1 VVTVMPEPPDYDFR
15 DETPTVEIPPPSR
28 VRSGHLW
35 LLAVAI
41 LGMLGV
47 AYLFVRDRATPP
59 PPQRDSP
66 ARAATAPARTAL
78 GGDAANITLP
88 RLDDSDPV
96 VAAMARQLTSD
107 PLLASWLA
115 TGGLIRN
122 VTVVIAN
129 IAGGTSPAVH
139 LRAFRPT
146 RPFTTIERGGMRYI
160 DPRSY
165 ERYTPIARAIAS
177 IDPSAMANA
186 YATFKPL
193 IEEAYRDLGSDTPFD
208 RTLERALVHLLS
220 TPVVTDPVPVV
231 SKGAGYAFANGSLE
245 GLSAAQK
252 QLLRFGPQNA
262 ASIQDALRNLALA
275 LGIPPERLP

>member
-1 VVTVMPEPPDYDFR
+1 MPEPPDYDFR
-15 DETPTVEIPPPSR
+15 DETPAVEVPPPSR

-41 LGMLGV
+41 LGTLGL
-47 AYLFVRDRATPP
+47 AYLFVRDRAAPP
-59 PPQRDSP
+59 PPQRESP
-66 ARAATAPARTAL
+66 ARAGTAPARAAL

-88 RLDDSDPV
+88 RLDDSDSM
-96 VAAMARQLTSD
+96 VATMARQLTSD
-107 PLLASWLA
+107 PLLESWLA

-165 ERYTPIARAIAS
+165 ERYAPIARAIAS
-177 IDPSAMANA
+177 IDPSATARA

-193 IEEAYRDLGSDTPFD
+193 IEEASRDLGNDAPFD

-231 SKGAGYAFANGSLE
+231 PKGAGYAFANGNLE

-262 ASIQDALRNLALA
+262 ARIQDALRNLALA